1 MELSASLDS
10 PSSQSPVSTTAIQ
23 SQDTT
28 RAIEKTRKYKK
39 NTPVNP
45 KNKLASDS
53 DVKKNQAPKQKSLL
67 NSKSI
72 KNLSEMEPTFSEKEQ
87 IYENVNVAAEEE
99 TEHLLMPTS
108 ITTTHSNSQMMDT
121 KSLDEESQVSM
132 SPMLSR
138 GKRNNSHFS
147 NDLQLLIR
155 DSYDG
160 LEGTVERFIAVPVS
174 PSLMAH
180 QLQLLQSGTGNLENI
195 SPSRTCTALVSAQ
208 IHASHAE
215 PPPTYERL
223 SPIGASVATSNLSL
237 DKIYTADQ
245 L

>member
-1 MELSASLDS
+1 
-10 PSSQSPVSTTAIQ
+10 
-23 SQDTT
+23 
-28 RAIEKTRKYKK
+28 
-39 NTPVNP
+39 
-45 KNKLASDS
+45 
-53 DVKKNQAPKQKSLL
+53 
-67 NSKSI
+67 
-72 KNLSEMEPTFSEKEQ
+72 
-87 IYENVNVAAEEE
+87 
-99 TEHLLMPTS
+99 MPTS

-160 LEGTVERFIAVPVS
+160 KRELYKRFISNLCSRSRGNSGAVHCGPSFSLSDGSPAPTAPVWDW
-174 PSLMAH
+174 
-180 QLQLLQSGTGNLENI
+180 QLGKHLTQQNLYCLGVCSGRWPGGGWSQDEKYLENV
-195 SPSRTCTALVSAQ
+195 LLQ

-245 L
+245 LQIFYTVIYHCCFIYFTTQKYISHLIGIQKITKQCGFLAPPL